1 MIKELY
7 IDNFKSLVD
16 FRIQL
21 TKFTCL
27 IGLNG
32 SGKSTFLQA
41 IDFISQLAQGRLDD
55 WLEAREW
62 QPTDLASQLKQS
74 RTILF
79 DVKFQ
84 VDGVIYVWDGQVDL
98 ETLTC
103 TKEIIT
109 NEMGGTLFK
118 VTNGLYCIGDDAEK
132 NIEFKYQGSALSAI
146 LDSFLS
152 EELKKIRRFFTS
164 IKSLDLLSPQLM
176 RKRARKSDDDLGLG
190 GEKLSAFLH
199 NLSENDS
206 TELIE
211 QIQKQFSTTFKSFE
225 TSAKPPGW
233 KKLFV
238 NEKFPESEPIRIEA
252 THVSDGLLRLLA
264 ILSQLMTSH
273 TMLLFDEIE
282 DGINPELVETLVDL
296 LVIANKQVIITTHS
310 PMILNYIEDERAKES
325 VILTYRNKHG
335 ATQQRRFFSIEGI
348 GEKLE
353 SLAAGEAM
361 VDINLSEL
369 VEALAH
375 D

>member
-1 MIKELY
+1 MILEFY

-41 IDFISQLAQGRLDD
+41 IDFISQLAQGRLND

-62 QPTDLASQLKQS
+62 QPTDLASQLKPS

-84 VDGVIYVWDGQVDL
+84 VDGVIYVWEGQVDL

-109 NEMGGTLFK
+109 NEMGDTLFK
-118 VTNGLYCIGDDAEK
+118 VTNGLYCIGDYSEK
-132 NIEFKYQGSALSAI
+132 SIEFKYQGSALSAI

-211 QIQKQFSTTFKSFE
+211 KIQKQFSPTFKSFE

-264 ILSQLMTSH
+264 IFSQLMTSH
-273 TMLLFDEIE
+273 TILLFDEIE

-325 VILTYRNKHG
+325 VILPYRNKRG
-335 ATQQRRFFSIEGI
+335 ATQQHSRF
-348 GEKLE
+348 
-353 SLAAGEAM
+353 
-361 VDINLSEL
+361 
-369 VEALAH
+369 
-375 D
+375 